1 VWKDR
6 HAHVLSQTIR
16 QRAEVN
22 TADQIALLQAT
33 RAQLVAQKMQLEKKI
48 SNLRE
53 RQRPKTDAGR
63 ERREERG

>member
-1 VWKDR
+1 
-6 HAHVLSQTIR
+6 
-16 QRAEVN
+16 
-22 TADQIALLQAT
+22 
-33 RAQLVAQKMQLEKKI
+33 MQLEKKI